1 MSDGRIEKQLWME
14 EQLLRAGDLAQTL
27 GLQVATVRRWT
38 YERKIPCVRIGKRA
52 VRYRLRDVERVL
64 LRDEPARAT
73 GGER

>member
-1 MSDGRIEKQLWME
+1 ME
-14 EQLLRAGDLAQTL
+14 EKLMRAEELAQAL

-38 YERKIPCVRIGKRA
+38 YERRLPCVRIGKRA